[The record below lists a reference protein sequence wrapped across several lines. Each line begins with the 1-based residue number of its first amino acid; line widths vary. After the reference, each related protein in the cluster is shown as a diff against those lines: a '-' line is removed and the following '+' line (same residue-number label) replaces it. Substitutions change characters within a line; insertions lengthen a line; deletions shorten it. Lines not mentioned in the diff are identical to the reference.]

1 MPDVNVYEA
10 FKELI
15 QRLLSGDQEVA
26 ELAASDPEG
35 LLAAYGI
42 TDGNLDGVDFRQAVD
57 ECYHDYELP
66 EGSKQALQSYV
77 AGGAA
82 PDHYQV
88 KTPPAA
94 EGHQTPEHAVQHLQ
108 YVTYA
113 TYETNETVT
122 REIVNQQF
130 TIDQSDNRSFAID
143 NSTDIGIGAGSIVD
157 GDINVAPTTA
167 AGDGAVANTGDD
179 NVFGTGE
186 GDVLSATRGGE
197 VTSADRGAIVGD
209 ENIRADGDGDV
220 LNATRG
226 SEINAATGDGAVQ
239 GERVEGVNT
248 GEFEGALAGRD
259 VDGAT
264 NTGRFDGVQA
274 GDDVRGAVNTGE
286 NTGVNA
292 DGRVEGTVVGDD
304 NQTANLDI
312 RTGGGSGGDASG
324 TGGDVSG
331 GGGFGDARFD
341 SRDEI
346 RDVDGSVTAGDG
358 TGGTGGDGGGG
369 DVGPI
374 NLNFGSGDQTNTGD
388 VRDSAVA
395 TGGDATN
402 DQSLE
407 LGDLDPITRKSDDPS
422 AGELLRGLLDQE
434 QAQDAEPAPEEETD
448 VEILPVPG
456 PNGQLEEEFGQ
467 EITQLEEVAT
477 ASSQEDDASLGV

>member
-1 MPDVNVYEA
+1 MPDINVYEA
-10 FKELI
+10 FKELV

-26 ELAASDPEG
+26 ELAATDPEG

-66 EGSKQALQSYV
+66 AGSKQALDSYV

-88 KTPPAA
+88 KSPPAA
-94 EGHQTPEHAVQHLQ
+94 EGHQTAEHAVQHLQ

-113 TYETNETVT
+113 TYENNETVT

-130 TIDQSDNRSFAID
+130 TIDQSDNRAFDID
-143 NSTDIGIGAGSIVD
+143 NSTDVAVDVGRNFD
-157 GDINVAPTTA
+157 GDITVAPTTA

-186 GDVLSATRGGE
+186 GDVLAASRGGE

-239 GERVEGVNT
+239 GERIEGVNT

-259 VDGAT
+259 VEGAT
-264 NTGRFDGVQA
+264 NTGQFDGVQA
-274 GDDVRGAVNTGE
+274 GEDVRGAVNTGE

-312 RTGGGSGGDASG
+312 NTSGGAGGDASAA
-324 TGGDVSG
+324 GGDVSG
-331 GGGFGDARFD
+331 GGFGDARID

-346 RDVDGSVTAGDG
+346 RDVDGSVTSGDG
-358 TGGTGGDGGGG
+358 TGGTGGDGGSG

-374 NLNFGSGDQTNTGD
+374 NLNFGDGDQTNTGD

-395 TGGDATN
+395 SGGDATN
-402 DQSLE
+402 EQVNEGDDGPIK
-407 LGDLDPITRKSDDPS
+407 LGDDPS
-422 AGELLRGLLDQE
+422 AGELLRGLLDE
-434 QAQDAEPAPEEETD
+434 ERAEEAEPAPEEETD
-448 VEILPVPG
+448 VEILPVPAPG
-456 PNGQLEEEFGQ
+456 EELEEGSSQ
-467 EITQLEEVAT
+467 DITQLEDLAT
-477 ASSQEDDASLGV
+477 ESSQEDDASLGV